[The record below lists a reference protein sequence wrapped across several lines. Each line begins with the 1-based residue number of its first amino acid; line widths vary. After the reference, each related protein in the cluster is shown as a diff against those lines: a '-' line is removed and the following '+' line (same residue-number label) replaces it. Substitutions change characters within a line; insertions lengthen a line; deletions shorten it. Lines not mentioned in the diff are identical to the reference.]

1 MIERSGS
8 EESEDEGAGPR
19 VRLDLAGMT
28 TLSEAGIDFERANA
42 ARIYD
47 YFLGGAHNFASD
59 RAQAAKIVAANPD
72 MPRVC
77 RVNRDFLGRV
87 VRWCLAE
94 GVDQFLDLGSGVP
107 TVGNVHEIALARRPE
122 ARIAYVDFEPV
133 AVQHAREITAGL
145 DGVSVTRGDLR
156 QPEEVLRDPGV
167 ADLLDFDRP
176 VAILAV
182 AVLHFI
188 DDDLP
193 AIFGRYRDAL
203 GAGSILAL
211 NHGSSDQDDPVLAEG
226 VRAIERGY
234 RGAATPVVLRDRTQI
249 RALLDG
255 FELVP
260 PGLVDPAHWPVPSP
274 GVEPVGAYA
283 AVGRA
288 PARG

>member
-1 MIERSGS
+1 MA
-8 EESEDEGAGPR
+8 EESGDEDAPPR
-19 VRLDLAGMT
+19 VGVDLPGLV
-28 TLSEAGIDFERANA
+28 TLSQDGIDFERANA

-87 VRWCLAE
+87 VRWCLSQ

-133 AVQHAREITAGL
+133 AVHHAREITAGL
-145 DGVSVTRGDLR
+145 DGVSVTQGDLR
-156 QPEEVLRDPGV
+156 RPEEVLHDPGV
-167 ADLLDFDRP
+167 AGLLDFDRP
-176 VAILAV
+176 VAILAI

-203 GAGSILAL
+203 GPGSILAL
-211 NHGSSDQDDPVLAEG
+211 NHGSSDQDDPVLAES

-260 PGLVDPAHWPVPSP
+260 PGLVDPAHWPAPTR
-274 GVEPVGAYA
+274 GVDPIGAYA

>member
-1 MIERSGS
+1 VSEGS
-8 EESEDEGAGPR
+8 DDEAAPR
-19 VRLDLAGMT
+19 VGTHLASMM
-28 TLSEAGIDFERANA
+28 TLSEVGIDFERANA

-77 RVNRDFLGRV
+77 RLNRDFLGRV
-87 VRWCLAE
+87 VRWCLAQ

-107 TVGNVHEIALARRPE
+107 TVGNVHEIALRQRPGARV
-122 ARIAYVDFEPV
+122 AYVDFEPV
-133 AVQHAREITAGL
+133 AVHHARELTAEF
-145 DGVSVTRGDLR
+145 DGVSVIQGDLR
-156 QPEEVLRDPGV
+156 QPEVVLDDPGV
-167 ADLLDFDRP
+167 AGLLDFDRP

-203 GAGSILAL
+203 CPGSVVAL
-211 NHGSSDQDDPVLAEG
+211 NHGSADHDDPVLAES
-226 VRAIERGY
+226 VRATERGY
-234 RGAATPVVLRDRTQI
+234 RGSATPVVLRDRAQI

-260 PGLVDPAHWPVPSP
+260 PGLVDPVHWPVSNPDA
-274 GVEPVGAYA
+274 EPIGAYA
-283 AVGRA
+283 AVGRV
-288 PARG
+288 PDGG

>member
-1 MIERSGS
+1 MEP
-8 EESEDEGAGPR
+8 DDDAQPR
-19 VRLDLAGMT
+19 VGTNLASML
-28 TLSEAGIDFERANA
+28 TLSEVGIDFERANA

-59 RAQAAKIVAANPD
+59 RAQAAQIVAANPD

-87 VRWCLAE
+87 VRWCLAQ
-94 GVDQFLDLGSGVP
+94 GVDQFVDLGSGVP
-107 TVGNVHEIALARRPE
+107 TVGNVHEIALAQQPG
-122 ARIAYVDFEPV
+122 ARVAYVDFEPV
-133 AVQHAREITAGL
+133 AVHHAREITAGL
-145 DGVSVTRGDLR
+145 EGVSVTQGDLR

-167 ADLLDFDRP
+167 AGLLDFDRP

-203 GAGSILAL
+203 GPGSILAL
-211 NHGSSDQDDPVLAEG
+211 NHGSSDHDDPELAES

-234 RGAATPVVLRDRTQI
+234 RGSATPVVLRDRTRI
-249 RALLDG
+249 RDLLDG

-260 PGLVDPAHWPVPSP
+260 PGLVDSAHWPAPNP

-288 PARG
+288 PQRR

>member
-1 MIERSGS
+1 MGEGPD
-8 EESEDEGAGPR
+8 DEGTPR
-19 VRLDLAGMT
+19 VGTNLASMM
-28 TLSEAGIDFERANA
+28 TLSEVGIDFERANA

-59 RAQAAKIVAANPD
+59 REQAARIVAANPD

-77 RVNRDFLGRV
+77 RVNRAFLGRV
-87 VRWCLAE
+87 VRSCLTQ

-107 TVGNVHEIALARRPE
+107 TVGNVHEIALRQRPTARV
-122 ARIAYVDFEPV
+122 AYVDFEPV
-133 AVQHAREITAGL
+133 AVHHAREITAGL
-145 DGVSVTRGDLR
+145 DGVSVTQGDLR
-156 QPEEVLRDPGV
+156 RPEEILHDPGV

-182 AVLHFI
+182 GVLHFI

-203 GAGSILAL
+203 GPGSILAL
-211 NHGSSDQDDPVLAEG
+211 NHGSSDQDDPELAES

-234 RGAATPVVLRDRTQI
+234 RGSATPVVLRDRVQI
-249 RALLDG
+249 RDLFDG

-260 PGLVDPAHWPVPSP
+260 PGLVDPAHWPVPNPS
-274 GVEPVGAYA
+274 EQPVGAYA

-288 PARG
+288 PART